1 MTMTL
6 IAICLTIP
14 NWVAERQYKTKIKT
28 EIKTCNFLRGV
39 SFLFFLRL
47 HLSFVFYSSKCVVCI
62 QNSCTIYQRVGIT
75 NNMILT
81 KYLTNC
87 DTNKFLH
94 CFFPISFAF
103 SFILSR
109 IWKETQFIVLSS
121 LARALSL
128 SFPLFLFLYDL
139 HLFPTLLLL
148 CIMSTFIWDLCFG
161 GVRVKI
167 CGGAALGCCTVQIQN
182 FDSWTIFAMLYLYN
196 SSDSPIH
203 PIIEL
208 ESEQENFF
216 SMCDFVSICLRSLP
230 GNRRIFVHF
239 VL

>member
-128 SFPLFLFLYDL
+128 SLSRFSYFCMICIFFLLFCYCVLWVRLFETCVLGGWEWKYVVEQPLAVVPSKYK
-139 HLFPTLLLL
+139 TLIREPFSL
-148 CIMSTFIWDLCFG
+148 CYIYI
-161 GVRVKI
+161 
-167 CGGAALGCCTVQIQN
+167 
-182 FDSWTIFAMLYLYN
+182 
-196 SSDSPIH
+196 IH
-203 PIIEL
+203 PIL
-208 ESEQENFF
+208 P
-216 SMCDFVSICLRSLP
+216 SILLL
-230 GNRRIFVHF
+230 N
-239 VL
+239 